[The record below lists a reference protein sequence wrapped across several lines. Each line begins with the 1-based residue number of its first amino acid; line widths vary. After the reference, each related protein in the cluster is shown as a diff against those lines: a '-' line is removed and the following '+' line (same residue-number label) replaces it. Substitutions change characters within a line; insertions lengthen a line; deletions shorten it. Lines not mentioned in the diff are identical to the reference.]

1 MNAMGEEFRQEMEKI
16 VNTDA
21 NGMLA
26 KVAKDLKLTDYNL
39 SRCVTSGTDHFIKLM
54 VTTIDEVRAYRDY
67 IQNPHKAK
75 FKTPIK
81 PFSRVEVID
90 QNPVQCL
97 I

>member
-1 MNAMGEEFRQEMEKI
+1 MEKI

-21 NGMLA
+21 NGMLE

-54 VTTIDEVRAYRDY
+54 VTTLNDVRAYRDY
-67 IQNPHKAK
+67 VQNQAK
-75 FKTPIK
+75 YKYKPPSK
-81 PFSRVEVID
+81 PFTKVEIID
-90 QNPVQCL
+90 QNP